1 MYVKKQKQELNEQG
15 GLLFE
20 VEFNNK
26 LGVTRNKNC
35 TKVVQ
40 VCYLIFTYQISVIFP
55 PNIQKF

>member
-1 MYVKKQKQELNEQG
+1 MYVNKQKQELIEQD

-20 VEFNNK
+20 AEFNNE
-26 LGVTRNKNC
+26 LGVTKNKNY